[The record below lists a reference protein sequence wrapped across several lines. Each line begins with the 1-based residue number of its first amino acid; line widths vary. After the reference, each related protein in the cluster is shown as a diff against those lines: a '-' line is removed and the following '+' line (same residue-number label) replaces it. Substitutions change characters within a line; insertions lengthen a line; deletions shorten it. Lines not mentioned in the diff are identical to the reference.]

1 MQDENKK
8 DKTLKIPLNE
18 FSKKQSFL
26 SSPRFNNL
34 KFLGE
39 GGSGRVYK
47 AYDNVLKEYV
57 AIKLIPKDSLDEKGK
72 ERLLRE
78 VRVARNLSHKN
89 LLKYYD
95 INEDKD
101 FLIIIMEYIDGETL
115 ERKLRREGK
124 LKEEE
129 IKDILLKLIDIID
142 FLHKNGIIHRDIKP
156 ANIFITKNCEIKL
169 GDFGIIHL
177 KEEYE
182 RLTKT
187 NQVIGTPTYMSPEQ
201 LTGKELTEKSD
212 YYSLGI
218 TVYEM
223 LKGDVPFSGTIGE
236 IIKSHLS
243 QEVPSIKGSK
253 KFNKLLK
260 GLTLK
265 DSKSRWGYD
274 EIIKYLENKKLPLL
288 PKQKNLINLS
298 MFSILLIFFI
308 YFFLIPK
315 ILSQNPISLEFEGS
329 KLRVFGKN
337 KLLFEK
343 EMDREISDAKII
355 GKDEVAVGY
364 YIKPENFPKDNRKKI
379 KVAEILNKKGTTKE
393 NLKAVEL
400 HFFNFEKFSLNYR
413 TNFMPYKII
422 KKDGTEKN
430 SYLAKTIHHYYPC
443 IISFL
448 NDKDTESLSI
458 SNAGHIEYLI
468 EWEDKLILIGFNNL
482 ALHQIFLAVSKKEK
496 DTFLS
501 FDQESTIDPIIS
513 YYFLGF
519 CHSDLLTKHK
529 VENGKLKISVLGED
543 LILEP
548 NGQLLGQKDGTKDI
562 TVKFIS
568 DYAKIKIYL
577 ENRNLEKTEEL
588 IRESI
593 KVSEIFELY
602 GWTVVFAEFLA
613 ELEFIKGNI
622 PLSTKICLDYG
633 KKYEKYGIEL
643 NTKAALLNY
652 LSGNYEKA
660 IKLWEENA
668 LVKGFR
674 TAEVNLYPTF
684 ALILNE
690 DWERANYYLASEEFS
705 KEGIWYRYKVY
716 QKGLMML
723 LRKDIK
729 GAVEIF
735 KESLNDIEQED
746 NAALYF
752 LSKICE
758 GKPDL
763 ENYEKFIKNYKDGPI
778 HLQFA
783 GACTKGEW
791 EKARILFY
799 GMEKATPID
808 NGIAIY
814 FPIIKKII
822 KTYPEKFSNLK
833 IKNL

>member
-1 MQDENKK
+1 MQDENEK
-8 DKTLKIPLNE
+8 DKTLKIPLDE
-18 FSKKQSFL
+18 FSKRQSFF
-26 SSPRFNNL
+26 SSSRFNNL

-57 AIKLIPKDSLDEKGK
+57 AIKLIPKDGLDEQGK

-101 FLIIIMEYIDGETL
+101 YLIIIMEYIDGETL

-129 IKDILLKLIDIID
+129 IKDILLKLTDIID

-156 ANIFITKNCEIKL
+156 ANIFITKNGEMKL

-187 NQVIGTPTYMSPEQ
+187 NQTIGTPTYMSPEQ
-201 LTGKELTEKSD
+201 LTGEELTEKSD

-218 TVYEM
+218 TLYEM
-223 LKGDVPFSGTIGE
+223 LTGDVPFSGTIGE
-236 IIKSHLS
+236 IIKNHLS
-243 QEVPSIKGSK
+243 QEVPSIEGSK
-253 KFNKLLK
+253 KFNKLLR

-265 DSKSRWGYD
+265 DSKSRWGYE
-274 EIIKYLENKKLPLL
+274 EIQRYLEDKKLPLL

-298 MFSILLIFFI
+298 IFSILLIVFI

-315 ILSQNPISLEFEGS
+315 ILLQSPISLEFKGN
-329 KLRVFGKN
+329 KLKVYGKS

-343 EMDREISDAKII
+343 EMDKEISEAKII
-355 GKDEVAVGY
+355 GKDEIAIGY
-364 YIKPENFPKDNRKKI
+364 YIKPENFSKDNTKKI
-379 KVAEILNKKGTTKE
+379 KIAEILNKKGSIKE
-393 NLKAVEL
+393 NLSAKEM
-400 HFFNFEKFSLNYR
+400 HFSYFQKFSLNYS

-422 KKDGTEKN
+422 KNNGTEKKG
-430 SYLAKTIHHYYPC
+430 YLANTIHRFYPC

-448 NDKDTESLSI
+448 NDKETDSFII
-458 SNAGHIEYLI
+458 SNPGHIEYLI

-496 DTFLS
+496 DIFLS
-501 FDQESTIDPIIS
+501 FEQESTVAPIIS

-529 VENGKLKISVLGED
+529 IENGKLKISVLGED

-548 NGQLLGQKDGTKDI
+548 NGQLLGQKEGTRDI

-568 DYAKIKIYL
+568 DYAKIKTYL
-577 ENRNLEKTEEL
+577 ENRNLEKAEEL
-588 IRESI
+588 IKESI
-593 KVSEIFELY
+593 KISEIFELY
-602 GWTVVFAEFLA
+602 GWTVVFAEFLSD
-613 ELEFIKGNI
+613 LEFLKGNVQ
-622 PLSTKICLDYG
+622 LSTKICLDYG

-652 LSGNYEKA
+652 LSGNYERA

-690 DWERANYYLASEEFS
+690 DWEGANYYLASEDFS

-729 GAVEIF
+729 GAVKIF

-758 GKPDL
+758 GKPDP
-763 ENYEKFIKNYKDGPI
+763 ENYEKFIKNYITGPL

-783 GACTKGEW
+783 GACTKGDW
-791 EKARILFY
+791 EKAKIFYY
-799 GMEKATPID
+799 GMEKISPMD

-814 FPIIKKII
+814 FSIIKKII
-822 KTYPEKFSNLK
+822 KTYPEKFSKLK
-833 IKNL
+833 IQI